1 MKSFFLGCLIVMLIT
16 GCAKKKGEN
25 LLNIPITLEVYLT
38 NHVKEVYYPSI
49 EELSQNMVKLFYK
62 TEPIERHTSFLKA
75 DFNGDNYP
83 DYAFILP
90 LKEKGKNK
98 DSLFLIINSKKNTDK
113 NQEITEDQYSFF
125 YLGLNYIYK
134 NDYLTLKEGSLIKN
148 TEEGNVMTVTWD
160 NKENKYIKQESLK

>member
-1 MKSFFLGCLIVMLIT
+1 
-16 GCAKKKGEN
+16 
-25 LLNIPITLEVYLT
+25 
-38 NHVKEVYYPSI
+38 
-49 EELSQNMVKLFYK
+49 MVKLFYK
-62 TEPIERHTSFLKA
+62 TEPIERHPSFLKA

-125 YLGLNYIYK
+125 YLGLNDSYK

-160 NKENKYIKQESLK
+160 NKEKKYIKQESLK

>member
-1 MKSFFLGCLIVMLIT
+1 MALYELEIKNNEIVKEEGHFFRAAPFTIKSESTNQVMKSFFLGCLIVMLIT

-62 TEPIERHTSFLKA
+62 TEPIERHPSFLKA

-98 DSLFLIINSKKNTDK
+98 DSLFLIINSQTQLVKHAG
-113 NQEITEDQYSFF
+113 YF
-125 YLGLNYIYK
+125 
-134 NDYLTLKEGSLIKN
+134 
-148 TEEGNVMTVTWD
+148 
-160 NKENKYIKQESLK
+160 